1 MKEGVDGD
9 VAVGERREGGRRGRS
24 DGGGMQ
30 GADVRRDQMGRRRR
44 RSVFVTSGYLSD
56 RCALGSASR
65 GTGGGTY

>member
-1 MKEGVDGD
+1 MD
-9 VAVGERREGGRRGRS
+9 VAVGEGAGGREGAARVTAVGCKER
-24 DGGGMQ
+24 M
-30 GADVRRDQMGRRRR
+30 DVRRDQMGRRRRR